1 MRDAMA
7 SALDPRNITSA
18 GDAVQG
24 LVDHVSTAVNSISS
38 LSSHVNLTTG
48 LEAQMQHLST
58 ETRRMGANFGHTGAQ
73 LSRFSS
79 QAAGLAFSLNISAQ
93 QAADSV
99 EGFIRNSSELG
110 VVGIRNAGDMARF
123 VAGFGVTADT
133 LGGRLHELRQ
143 GLGLTDAQI
152 RTVMGSTVG
161 MGRATGNVNAAVEG
175 MGESLNLLRSEA
187 ANSGAALDG
196 MGLAHLA
203 AQTNAASAG
212 FYSISHNAE
221 DARRNSMELARTM
234 LQSRT
239 QLNEMFAGGAQD
251 LHAFTTSM
259 GILEGSATR
268 AFEHMRQGPAE
279 FMQDMARMVQE
290 ARASGRMNAA
300 SWNML
305 RSSMTQAIGP
315 EQAEHMVEFF
325 RSAND
330 ESLRMMSSVEGA
342 TADLG
347 RMGREAQRSGRT
359 LQESFDLIKQS
370 GVAAF
375 RSIGRH
381 EAVALVHDM
390 SSEFGRFNHSMREVV
405 AQGGPM
411 GMFVEKLSAIHQIG
425 ALALIPHT
433 LRPMA
438 VLFGTITENLGP
450 AVEAFHNLG
459 FDIHDLFS
467 PMALLT
473 GAVSVLAITFL
484 DIYMRTGNVHD
495 AFSKLGDK
503 VREWFGIA
511 RGFAHAARVW
521 IVGALDS
528 LSERFLGF
536 AATFDWKQFFKSWF
550 ARAGAAVGSSSGEV
564 RGVVGLIWEEV
575 SRAFTGGQ
583 AKTAIGRILG
593 RFVAGARSV
602 LEGLGGAIS
611 EINWTNVVNRAMQG
625 LADALA
631 AEDRFL
637 QAIPWSRIFQSVF
650 DGVKRAVA
658 GLGSQTV
665 REWLDQFVRLLG
677 QRERVIAD
685 AVLSMMRGA
694 IEALGQSDLS
704 DMVRSLSGTIL
715 HLADSIVTEMIGVL
729 GTLVDQVPHLLTGL
743 VDSLQAMDLPR
754 LWSDLAASLLPLVAS
769 TMQRLGPLVERALAG
784 LIPAVAH
791 AMEALNGVLMR
802 MPGLILRFWLAA
814 IPVLVHGLSTLLQA
828 ALAGI
833 RTGLV
838 SLFPSLQGPITGLFD
853 FIIAGVRLFERVF
866 MFAWRAQVDF
876 VTHFGDHVRA
886 IFGGL
891 LGFLRVW
898 FGGAIL
904 IGTTAF
910 DALRAGF
917 EFLGT
922 AARAV
927 FNRIV
932 TAIFGDMESAKA
944 HVTGFRD
951 HFIGALD
958 GIWGRVMSVF
968 GHSVNSVV
976 ADDLSKTN
984 QVSSRWSDTFQGHIT
999 SAFSTAQAASSA
1011 FATGASAVVR
1021 TVVGALTD
1029 AIASAL
1035 VGSFRNGF
1043 TGILRASTD
1052 FGRRLRIEVTSLTA
1066 DIQRQFE
1073 AMFRAIQRNA
1083 EGALQGITQQLERV
1097 SRQITAAINAA
1108 HSASTAANAA
1118 SVAAGTG
1125 VSPLVAV
1132 RPLGHSASNDDLYNA
1147 VHAPDWYYRD
1157 YAPKFDA
1164 KMNQLIAAVER
1175 NGSRSAPQGGRTSE
1189 GGGAS
1194 RQANDAAGAGVNGQ

>member
-24 LVDHVSTAVNSISS
+24 LVDHVGTAVNSISS

-48 LEAQMQHLST
+48 LEAQMQHLNV
-58 ETRRMGANFGHTGAQ
+58 EARRMGANFGHTGAQ
-73 LSRFSS
+73 LSRFASR
-79 QAAGLAFSLNISAQ
+79 AAGLAFSLNISAS
-93 QAADSV
+93 QAA
-99 EGFIRNSSELG
+99 EGMEAY
-110 VVGIRNAGDMARF
+110 IRNARELGAVGVRNASDMVRF
-123 VAGFGVTADT
+123 TAGFGVSADA
-133 LGGRLHELRQ
+133 LGGRLHELRA
-143 GLGLTDAQI
+143 GLGLTDEQI
-152 RTVMGSTVG
+152 RTVMGSTIG
-161 MGRATGNVNAAVEG
+161 YGRASGSVSAAVEG
-175 MGESLNLLRSEA
+175 MGEQLNLLRAEA
-187 ANSGAALDG
+187 ANTGSSLDG
-196 MGLAHLA
+196 LELSRLA
-203 AQTNAASAG
+203 AQTNAAAAG
-212 FYSISHNAE
+212 FYSLTHNAGE
-221 DARRNSMELARTM
+221 ARSGALALAHT
-234 LQSRT
+234 LLASRT
-239 QLNEMFAGGAQD
+239 QLNDMLAGTADQ
-251 LHAFTTSM
+251 LHGFTTAF
-259 GILEGSATR
+259 GVAEGDVNR
-268 AFEHMRQGPAE
+268 AFQHMRQGPAE
-279 FMQDMARMVQE
+279 FMQDMAHMVQQ
-290 ARASGRMNAA
+290 ARRTGHLNAD
-300 SWNML
+300 SWNFL
-305 RSSMTQAIGP
+305 RAQIVQAVGP
-315 EQAEHMVEFF
+315 EQADQLVEFF
-325 RSAND
+325 QRAD
-330 ESLRMMSSVEGA
+330 DASLSMMSNVEHA
-342 TADLG
+342 TANLG
-347 RMGREAQRSGRT
+347 AMGREAQRSGRT
-359 LQESFDLIKQS
+359 LQESFDLIKQG

-390 SSEFGRFNHSMREVV
+390 SAEFGRFNHSMREVV
-405 AQGGPM
+405 KQGGPM

-459 FDIHDLFS
+459 FNIHDLFS

-473 GAVSVLAITFL
+473 GAFSVLAITFL
-484 DIYMRTGNVHD
+484 DIYMQTHD
-495 AFSKLGDK
+495 LGASFSKLGDK

-511 RGFAHAARVW
+511 RGFARAARVW
-521 IVGALDS
+521 IVGALDT
-528 LSERFLGF
+528 LSQRFLAF
-536 AATFDWKQFFKSWF
+536 AAHFDWKAFFQTWF
-550 ARAGAAVGSSSGEV
+550 ARAAAAVSSSSGEM
-564 RGVVGLIWEEV
+564 RGVVGLIWDELG
-575 SRAFTGGQ
+575 RAFTGGQ
-583 AKTAIGRILG
+583 AQTAIGRVLG
-593 RFVAGARSV
+593 RFVEGARRI

-611 EINWTNVVNRAMQG
+611 EINWTNVVNRAMAG

-637 QAIPWSRIFQSVF
+637 QAIPWSRIFQRVF

-658 GLGSQTV
+658 TLGSQTV

-694 IEALGQSDLS
+694 VEALGQSDLS

-754 LWSDLAASLLPLVAS
+754 LWSDLVTSLLPLVAS
-769 TMQRLGPLVERALAG
+769 TMQRLGPVVERALAG

-791 AMEALNGVLMR
+791 AMEALNGVLGR
-802 MPGLILRFWLAA
+802 MPGLILRFWVAA

-838 SLFPSLQGPITGLFD
+838 SLFPSLQGPITGFFD

-866 MFAWRAQVDF
+866 MFAWRSQVDF
-876 VTHFGDHVRA
+876 ITHFGDHVRA
-886 IFGGL
+886 IFGSL

-898 FGGAIL
+898 FSGAIL
-904 IGTTAF
+904 IGSTAI
-910 DALRAGF
+910 DAI
-917 EFLGT
+917 T
-922 AARAV
+922 AAFGLLETGARAV
-927 FNRIV
+927 FTRIAV
-932 TAIFGDMESAKA
+932 AIFGDMESAKA

-951 HFIGALD
+951 HFVGALD
-958 GIWGRVMSVF
+958 GIWSRVMSVF
-968 GHSVNSVV
+968 GHSVNTVV

-984 QVSSRWSDTFQGHIT
+984 QVSSRWSDTFQSHIT
-999 SAFSTAQAASSA
+999 SAFSTAQAASGA
-1011 FATGASAVVR
+1011 LATGASTVIR
-1021 TVVGALTD
+1021 TVVGTLTD
-1029 AIASAL
+1029 AIATAL

-1043 TGILRASTD
+1043 TGILRAATD
-1052 FGRRLRIEVTSLTA
+1052 FGRRLRVEVTSLTG

-1073 AMFRAIQRNA
+1073 QMFRAIQRNA

-1097 SRQITAAINAA
+1097 SRQISAAINAA

-1118 SVAAGTG
+1118 SAVAGTG

-1175 NGSRSAPQGGRTSE
+1175 SGPRSAPQGGRTSE

-1194 RQANDAAGAGVNGQ
+1194 RQANDAAGAGVNG